1 MPFKYPSMLLA
12 RRIRIQTCLTRSG
25 SLRSTLCRPILRK
38 LLSTNDHPLPSD
50 PSRSTS
56 GAQGLP
62 DTPEL
67 SILREGKSMGPT
79 PRLIQPFY
87 PLPPLPSFDS
97 PDDPSLSEILEN
109 YELERYGKGLY
120 KRGWGV
126 IRRDDH
132 TESMTR
138 KGEAE
143 DVPRAAR
150 GVALVKNFWF
160 RVDGEGGEG
169 TNGMCGKD
177 EAQRVTVDGNQLSLR
192 GMIELWGKVV
202 DSKWIGH
209 RSVRFLYTYSLL
221 FFVLSTTAIDVYVN
235 GRPIMMTDSTTFN
248 SNL

>member
-12 RRIRIQTCLTRSG
+12 RRIRIQKCLTRSG
-25 SLRSTLCRPILRK
+25 SLRSTLCRPILQK

-67 SILREGKSMGPT
+67 SILREGKSIGPT
-79 PRLIQPFY
+79 PRPIQPFY
-87 PLPPLPSFDS
+87 PLHPLPSFDS

-150 GVALVKNFWF
+150 GVALVKTFWF
-160 RVDGEGGEG
+160 RIDADRREGRIETSGKAEPQCAGLEGE
-169 TNGMCGKD
+169 
-177 EAQRVTVDGNQLSLR
+177 QSLSR
-192 GMIELWGKVV
+192 GMNAFWERFM

-209 RSVRFLYTYSLL
+209 HSVRLRYPPSL
-221 FFVLSTTAIDVYVN
+221 FFFALSTICQRKTIIATDLSIKLTAT
-235 GRPIMMTDSTTFN
+235 R
-248 SNL
+248 